1 MAVLT
6 VLGILDVVA
15 GLTLGSI
22 AVLTNDVAVARTAVP
37 IAAILVIKGILSVL
51 WD

>member
-1 MAVLT
+1 MVALT
-6 VLGILDVVA
+6 ILGIIDIVA

-22 AVLTNDVAVARTAVP
+22 AVLTNDASIARTAVP
-37 IAAILVIKGILSVL
+37 IAVILVIKGILSVI